1 MSTAKHSWRNSR
13 QPFDRLALG
22 AIVAFSF
29 TLVAFEWR
37 LPRTEVY
44 IPSVLEDPD
53 LPTELLPIVILPKQA
68 VSKPAPKERSL
79 TRIILADP
87 DPFVVVDPAP
97 VPNPDPGP
105 GPVTDPAPIVSPT
118 ELRPTEVV
126 DSAPRAWGSVGVNP
140 YFMECLKRDPE
151 HLVPCTEDRIEKHLQ
166 QHFRIPNGV
175 RGHVRTTVTFL
186 IDTKG
191 EITKIVCAPKVDA
204 KVLAEIER
212 TLRSMPQF
220 VPGSQGGI
228 PVPVYYQIPLS
239 LRSE

>member
-13 QPFDRLALG
+13 QPFDRLVLG

-37 LPRTEVY
+37 LPSAQLVFVTGD
-44 IPSVLEDPD
+44 LLDDD
-53 LPTELLPIVILPKQA
+53 LPIEFLPIVILPKHA
-68 VSKPAPKERSL
+68 ASRPAPKERSK
-79 TRIILADP
+79 TRIVLADP
-87 DPFVVVDPAP
+87 DPVVVVDPT
-97 VPNPDPGP
+97 PDPGP
-105 GPVTDPAPIVSPT
+105 GPGPIKDPAPIVPPND
-118 ELRPTEVV
+118 LRSNEPV
-126 DSAPRAWGSVGVNP
+126 DTTPRPWGSVGVNP

-151 HLVPCTEDRIEKHLQ
+151 HLVPCTEDRIADHLQ
-166 QHFRIPNGV
+166 RHFRIPNGV

-186 IDTKG
+186 IDTHG

-212 TLRSMPQF
+212 TLLSMPQF

>member
-13 QPFDRLALG
+13 QPFDRLVLG

-37 LPRTEVY
+37 LPRPEVY
-44 IPSVLEDPD
+44 VPVIWEDND
-53 LPTELLPIVILPKQA
+53 LPTEFLPIIILPKEA
-68 VSKPAPKERSL
+68 ASRPATKERSL

-87 DPFVVVDPAP
+87 DPFVVVDPTP
-97 VPNPDPGP
+97 GPDPES
-105 GPVTDPAPIVSPT
+105 GPVTDPAPLVSPT
-118 ELRPTEVV
+118 DLRSNETV
-126 DSAPRAWGSVGVNP
+126 DTTPRPWGSVGVNP

-151 HLVPCTEDRIEKHLQ
+151 HLVPCTEDRIEEHLHH
-166 QHFRIPNGV
+166 HFRIPNGM

-186 IDTKG
+186 IDTHG
-191 EITKIVCAPKVDA
+191 EITKIVCAPKVDT

>member
-1 MSTAKHSWRNSR
+1 MSLAKHSWRNSR
-13 QPFDRLALG
+13 QPFDRLVLG

-37 LPRTEVY
+37 LPRTDLHFANNDF
-44 IPSVLEDPD
+44 PEDD
-53 LPTELLPIVILPKQA
+53 LPTEILPIVILKKQA
-68 VSKPAPKERSL
+68 ASRPAPKERSK

-87 DPFVVVDPAP
+87 DPVVVVDPT
-97 VPNPDPGP
+97 PDPGP
-105 GPVTDPAPIVSPT
+105 DLGPVTDPAPFVPPNDLRST
-118 ELRPTEVV
+118 ETV
-126 DSAPRAWGSVGVNP
+126 DLGPMPWGSVGVNP

-151 HLVPCTEDRIEKHLQ
+151 HLVFCTEDRISDHLQ
-166 QHFRIPNGV
+166 RHFRIPNGV

-186 IDTKG
+186 IDTHG